1 MFGWCRIGSGGS
13 NTGGGGGEVT
23 AVAVMWFIDDF
34 WLVVF

>member
-1 MFGWCRIGSGGS
+1 MVFGWCTIGSGGS
-13 NTGGGGGEVT
+13 NTGGGGEVT